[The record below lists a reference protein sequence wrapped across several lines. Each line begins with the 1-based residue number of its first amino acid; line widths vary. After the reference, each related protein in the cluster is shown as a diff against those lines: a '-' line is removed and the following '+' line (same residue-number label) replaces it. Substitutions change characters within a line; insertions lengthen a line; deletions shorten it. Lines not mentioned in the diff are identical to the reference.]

1 MVVAAIMMTGG
12 LERRGIVLVVDR
24 RREEN
29 GRGVKTGIGIE
40 IEIEI
45 GKRGDADMMMVRRGI
60 GIETETTIETTIP
73 LLDAK
78 NDITTMMMAIM
89 TTVTIDAG
97 EIGMVMMMH
106 TGKVR
111 MITETGIQIVIEIA
125 LGVVMMG
132 IRKEHASEEKT
143 GIRIIIEYIA

>member
-1 MVVAAIMMTGG
+1 MMTGG

-40 IEIEI
+40 IEI
-45 GKRGDADMMMVRRGI
+45 GKRGDADMMTVRRGI
-60 GIETETTIETTIP
+60 GIETETMIKTTIP

-78 NDITTMMMAIM
+78 NDVTTMMMAIM

-97 EIGMVMMMH
+97 EIGMVMMY

-125 LGVVMMG
+125 LGVVMIG